1 MNGAILASN
10 LHLFGWLKKEIWFAK
25 KNSYGL
31 LRCVLKENPVNCL
44 ARGVCKKYSR
54 ETDGGNRTT
63 SSLKIE
69 AGIGTNAN

>member
-10 LHLFGWLKKEIWFAK
+10 LHLFGWLKKAIWFA
-25 KNSYGL
+25 GQ

-54 ETDGGNRTT
+54 ETDGGNGTA
-63 SSLKIE
+63 SSLRIE
-69 AGIGTNAN
+69 AGI